1 MNPKPDMKIPALYG
15 GVIIGLI
22 SSIPFVSFINC
33 FCCAGVLLGGFL
45 SVMFYKN
52 NFTPDTPPFTSGDC
66 LLVGLF
72 AGIIGAV
79 VSTALS
85 LIFTLMFG
93 NVAME
98 FFFNFLKNAN
108 IQLPP
113 EVMDQM
119 ESALRARLS
128 IAHILISFF
137 FGGIIYMIFGMLG
150 GLIGYS
156 VFKPKTLVAMPP
168 PPPPVS
174 PVS

>member
-22 SSIPFVSFINC
+22 SSIPFVSFVNC

-66 LLVGLF
+66 LIVGLL

-79 VSTALS
+79 ISTLLS
-85 LIFTLMFG
+85 LVFTLIFG

-98 FFFNFLKNAN
+98 FLFNFLRNAN

-119 ESALRARLS
+119 ESALRERLS
-128 IAHILISFF
+128 VVHIMTSFF
-137 FGGIIYMIFGMLG
+137 FGGILYMIFGMLG
-150 GLIGYS
+150 GLIGFS
-156 VFKPKTLVAMPP
+156 VFKPKTLTAMPP
-168 PPPPVS
+168 PPPAP
-174 PVS
+174 PRQ